1 MKFFPRLSGFLY
13 AVLSL
18 FNIPLSISLF
28 ALPIVLISGKPLI
41 AYSNYEQ
48 LRWLIRACF
57 AALFIN
63 RLCEFALYLPAG
75 YATGQRGAR
84 AQVWMSPYISITIIR
99 SFFLP
104 KWLGGQLQT
113 FQPSG
118 SIKSELN
125 ERDPTIRA
133 RLLQRMRVILL
144 DYMGIYHIIYVYFC
158 LSAISLTTSRCVA
171 ENSNSHDRAL
181 CLLTHAFWPPL
192 SWLIV
197 VSAFWTPV
205 TYAIDPPK
213 MPAREELMDVD
224 PKTLVKRPKEVH
236 KKTSWGLRD
245 GFFEIELC
253 ITTIF
258 TAVVFVMSFFY

>member
-18 FNIPLSISLF
+18 FNIPLTISLF
-28 ALPIVLISGKPLI
+28 ALPVVLMSGKPLV
-41 AYSNYEQ
+41 AYATTDQ

-63 RLCEFALYLPAG
+63 RLSEFALYLPAG

-84 AQVWMSPYISITIIR
+84 AQVWMSPYISLTIIR

-104 KWLGGQLQT
+104 KWFGGQKQN
-113 FQPSG
+113 FKPSG

-133 RLLQRMRVILL
+133 PLLQRMRVILFNYL
-144 DYMGIYHIIYVYFC
+144 GIYHVIYVYFC
-158 LSAISLTTSRCVA
+158 LSAISLTTSRCIA
-171 ENSNSHDRAL
+171 ENDNASDKGL

-192 SWLIV
+192 SWLV
-197 VSAFWTPV
+197 VISAFWTPI
-205 TYAIDPPK
+205 TYAIDPPS
-213 MPAREELMDVD
+213 MPPREDLLETD
-224 PKTLVKRPKEVH
+224 PKTFVRRPKEEY
-236 KKTSWGLRD
+236 KKTGWGLRD
-245 GFFEIELC
+245 GFFEVELC
-253 ITTIF
+253 ITTAF
-258 TAVVFVMSFFY
+258 TAVVFVASFFY

>member
-1 MKFFPRLSGFLY
+1 MKFFPRVSGFLY
-13 AVLSL
+13 AILSL

-41 AYSNYEQ
+41 AYSNTDQ

-63 RLCEFALYLPAG
+63 RACEFALYLPAG

-84 AQVWMSPYISITIIR
+84 QQLWMSPYISVAIVR

-104 KWLGGQLQT
+104 KWLGGQKQA
-113 FQPSG
+113 FKPSG

-133 RLLQRMRVILL
+133 PLLQRMRVILFNYL
-144 DYMGIYHIIYVYFC
+144 GIYHVIYCYFC
-158 LSAISLTTSRCVA
+158 LAAVSLTTSRCIA
-171 ENSNSHDRAL
+171 ENNNTSDRGL
-181 CLLTHAFWPPL
+181 CLLTHSFWPPI

-197 VSAFWTPV
+197 ISAFWTPV
-205 TYAIDPPK
+205 TYAIDPPS
-213 MPAREELMDVD
+213 MVPRQDLLDVE
-224 PKTLVKRPKEVH
+224 PKTGVRRAKDAM
-236 KKTSWGLRD
+236 KKIGWNIRD
-245 GFFEIELC
+245 GMFEMEYTV
-253 ITTIF
+253 TTIF
-258 TAVVFVMSFFY
+258 TAGCFIATFVY